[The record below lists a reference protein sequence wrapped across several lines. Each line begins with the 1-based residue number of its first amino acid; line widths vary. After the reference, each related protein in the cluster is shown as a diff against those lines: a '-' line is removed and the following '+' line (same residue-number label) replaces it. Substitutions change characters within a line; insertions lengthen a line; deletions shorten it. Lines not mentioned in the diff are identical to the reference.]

1 MNSKTKWVVLI
12 LSGLTCALGVAA
24 PSMSLSVLFKEIS
37 ESLDLT
43 LVQVGIIWGIGALP
57 GIFSSL
63 LGGAISDRLGPRR
76 ILIVG
81 SLIVGLAGAL
91 RGFSYNFASL
101 LVTMFLLGLVT
112 PLITMSAFKTCGIWF
127 PKEQLGLANG
137 VLSMGMALGF
147 LIGSLVSATVLSP
160 LLGGWRNVLIFYGV
174 LGALISLPWYFT
186 PSTPTGRLTQAAVP
200 SVSMR
205 QAVRHIFPL
214 RNIWLLGLAI
224 IGISGCMQGALGYLP
239 LYLRGQ
245 GWTNLTA
252 DGALSL
258 FHLVSMTFVVP
269 IALWSDRLGFR
280 KGMVVVMGLMIVTGI
295 GLLSVV
301 EGALVWPVVVL
312 AGSVRDGFM
321 ALFMSMIIETED
333 VGPVYAGT
341 ATGFVLMFSGLGN
354 LLAPPI
360 GNSLAE
366 VAPGA
371 PFVFWAALAA
381 LGILCLQ
388 FTKEKT
394 GRDVWPVKQVSVVTA
409 DTNLLEINDD

>member
-1 MNSKTKWVVLI
+1 MNSNTKWGILVLAA
-12 LSGLTCALGVAA
+12 LTCALGIAA

-37 ESLDLT
+37 DSLQLD

-57 GIFSSL
+57 GIVTSL

-76 ILIVG
+76 VLILG

-91 RGFSYNFASL
+91 RGFSDNFLSL

-112 PLITMSAFKTCGIWF
+112 PLVTMSAFKTCGIWF

-147 LIGSLVSATVLSP
+147 LIGSFVSATLLSP

-174 LGALISLPWYFT
+174 LSAVLSLPWYFT
-186 PSTPTGRLTQAAVP
+186 PSAPSGTTSHTAVP

-214 RNIWLLGLAI
+214 RNIWLLGLTI
-224 IGISGCMQGALGYLP
+224 VGISGCMQGALGYLP

-245 GWTNLTA
+245 GWSDLTA
-252 DGALSL
+252 DSALSL

-269 IALWSDRLGFR
+269 IALWSDRLGAR
-280 KGMVVVMGLMIVTGI
+280 KLMALVMGGMIISGI

-301 EGALVWPVVVL
+301 QGMWVWPAVIL
-312 AGSVRDGFM
+312 AGIVRDGFM
-321 ALFMSMIIETED
+321 ALFMSMIVETEG
-333 VGPVYAGT
+333 VGPIYAGT

-354 LLAPPI
+354 LLAPPL
-360 GNSLAE
+360 GNSLSQLL
-366 VAPGA
+366 PGA

-381 LGILCLQ
+381 LGILALQ
-388 FTKEKT
+388 QTKEASSRT
-394 GRDVWPVKQVSVVTA
+394 TRPVDTVSVVPAET
-409 DTNLLEINDD
+409 D